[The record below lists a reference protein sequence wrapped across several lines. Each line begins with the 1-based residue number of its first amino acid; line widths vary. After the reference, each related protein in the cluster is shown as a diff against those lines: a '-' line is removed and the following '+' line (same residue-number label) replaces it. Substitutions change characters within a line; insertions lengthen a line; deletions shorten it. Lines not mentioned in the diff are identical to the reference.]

1 MHLIEKNVSFT
12 MCATL
17 KVYKSDWHFSRG
29 LPGGVLGGCWEKEHA
44 QRAAADRLVNCR
56 ANCFQ

>member
-1 MHLIEKNVSFT
+1 MHLIEKYVSFT

-29 LPGGVLGGCWEKEHA
+29 LPGGVLGVLGEGTCSES
-44 QRAAADRLVNCR
+44 RCR
-56 ANCFQ
+56 QIGELQS

>member
-29 LPGGVLGGCWEKEHA
+29 LLGGVLEGVGRRNMLREPRQTDW
-44 QRAAADRLVNCR
+44 
-56 ANCFQ
+56 